1 VKGNIIMIV
10 TFRDSTGLVSI
21 EVDECGIDFDSALQL
36 ALFSDG
42 NTDYKV
48 PVKNLVS
55 IYNGDS

>member
-1 VKGNIIMIV
+1 MKELVIMVV

-21 EVDECGIDFDSALQL
+21 EVDECGIDFDSALQV

-48 PVKNLVS
+48 PVKSLVS
-55 IYNGDS
+55 IYNEV